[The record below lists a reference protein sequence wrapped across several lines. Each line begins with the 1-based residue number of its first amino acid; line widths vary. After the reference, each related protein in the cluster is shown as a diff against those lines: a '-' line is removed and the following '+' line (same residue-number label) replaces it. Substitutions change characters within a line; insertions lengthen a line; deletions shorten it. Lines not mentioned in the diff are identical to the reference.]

1 MLEETNNEKFLANGD
16 DEPVER
22 PDLDVH
28 EKGEKPNENKQET
41 KAKRP
46 ELETSEY
53 GEGKKVKD

>member
-1 MLEETNNEKFLANGD
+1 MLEEVNNEIFSDNGD
-16 DEPVER
+16 DETVET

-28 EKGEKPNENKQET
+28 EKGNNSNKNKQET